1 MIFLII
7 FIQHRHLSTLI
18 YLYSYCIL
26 YLKNSIPDLVF
37 SMSEKIF
44 KKKDK
49 SEELIQIKRLMEKG
63 RFYEALQAIE
73 VLEKLSS
80 LISHDK
86 LSLLL
91 FKCTC
96 LNRLRL
102 DENALKFAEE
112 AYQESQKLGKPLQS
126 VDALI
131 EMAETLAWLTI
142 HDEALNLIDRGEDL
156 LKNII
161 GKSPKELMARE
172 ASLTFTKGRIY
183 MNKYDY
189 NRGLKHLKKSL
200 TLVEELDVKQEI
212 ARTLI
217 FIGRLHFYLGDYD
230 IAIEYYQRGLGVA
243 EEGGSKHYILYTS
256 CLIGFTYW
264 FKGEIDRALEYG
276 KKSLSLAEEINC
288 KYNIIRCCDLIGLIY
303 STKGYFDRA
312 IEFWEQQMKVAQ
324 EISSKRET
332 IDALHHI
339 GSVYRNKGD
348 LDKAL
353 SYMEKSLALYDETV
367 EREAIG
373 IPVINLILYD
383 LFELSIAKG
392 NFDHARLYYQQ
403 FDLLPVKGIRH
414 EFSLR
419 LFKAQLLKISKRVHN
434 RSKAEKILKQL
445 IDEEGIDIEYYYIAS
460 INLCDLL
467 LFELGVTNDLEVL
480 DELQSYIT
488 RLLDIAEKTGSYSI
502 LCETYLL
509 QAKLSL
515 LTFDIKKAQRFL
527 TQAQQIAER
536 FGLKLLAIKISNEH
550 DELLKQLNMWENLK
564 ESTSSLKERME
575 FARLNDQ
582 IVHMVR
588 KRAVGH
594 PKLEAEQPVL
604 FAIMTKE
611 GDMVL
616 SSPFTADM
624 TIDETQ
630 FGEFLTSCN
639 TFCDQIFSES
649 FDRVKFGRYT
659 ILITAIDP
667 FCVYYMFQ
675 GHSYSAQQ
683 KLTHFCEAF
692 NKDPT
697 IMKILKHLVNEN
709 KVIAINEHPSL
720 EKLIVE
726 SFLSDPQKFKMP
738 FKAYEGD
745 ESFVFVSYSH
755 TDKLQVYPIIDY
767 LNKKGINIWY
777 DEGIPISENWK
788 RSIVENLDKCNAF
801 LVFITPHILD
811 SDYVRKEIS
820 FASKR
825 NKTFFGVYLK
835 ETELPRE
842 LEFDIADIQ
851 SMKKYLLPEAEFY
864 TKLREMLVSVIQ
876 K

>member
-1 MIFLII
+1 M
-7 FIQHRHLSTLI
+7 
-18 YLYSYCIL
+18 
-26 YLKNSIPDLVF
+26 N
-37 SMSEKIF
+37 EKIV
-44 KKKDK
+44 KKKEK
-49 SEELIQIKRLMEKG
+49 PEELIQIKRLMEKG
-63 RFYEALQAIE
+63 RFYEALQTIE
-73 VLEKLSS
+73 VLEKRSS

-112 AYQESQKLGKPLQS
+112 AYQKSQKLGTPLQS

-189 NRGLKHLKKSL
+189 NLGLKHLKKSL

-243 EEGGSKHYILYTS
+243 EEGGSKHYIPYTS
-256 CLIGFTYW
+256 CLIGFAYW
-264 FKGEIDRALEYG
+264 FKGEIARALEYG
-276 KKSLSLAEEINC
+276 KRSLSLAEEINC
-288 KYNIIRCCDLIGLIY
+288 KYIIIRSCDLIGLIY
-303 STKGYFDRA
+303 NTKGYFDRA

-536 FGLKLLAIKISNEH
+536 FGLKLLSIKISNEH

-564 ESTSSLKERME
+564 ESSSSLKERME
-575 FARLNDQ
+575 FARLNEQ
-582 IVHMVR
+582 VENMIQ
-588 KRAVGH
+588 KRAVEV
-594 PKLEAEQPVL
+594 PELSDEEPVL
-604 FAIMTKE
+604 LLIVSEGGRPIFSKLFVKEQAFEDHLFGGFFTAINSFINEKFSE
-611 GDMVL
+611 GLDRATFGEHTLLMNSV
-616 SSPFTADM
+616 SPFLM
-624 TIDETQ
+624 CYVFKGQ
-630 FGEFLTSCN
+630 
-639 TFCDQIFSES
+639 
-649 FDRVKFGRYT
+649 
-659 ILITAIDP
+659 
-667 FCVYYMFQ
+667 
-675 GHSYSAQQ
+675 SYLAQQ
-683 KLTHFCEAF
+683 RIRYFIDKIQNDEDIWQNFKKFYQL
-692 NKDPT
+692 NKE
-697 IMKILKHLVNEN
+697 IQLKD
-709 KVIAINEHPSL
+709 IPSL
-720 EKLIVE
+720 EPLINE
-726 SFLSDPQKFKMP
+726 IFM
-738 FKAYEGD
+738 
-745 ESFVFVSYSH
+745 
-755 TDKLQVYPIIDY
+755 DKTIP
-767 LNKKGINIWY
+767 LN
-777 DEGIPISENWK
+777 
-788 RSIVENLDKCNAF
+788 
-801 LVFITPHILD
+801 
-811 SDYVRKEIS
+811 
-820 FASKR
+820 
-825 NKTFFGVYLK
+825 
-835 ETELPRE
+835 PR
-842 LEFDIADIQ
+842 
-851 SMKKYLLPEAEFY
+851 
-864 TKLREMLVSVIQ
+864 
-876 K
+876 

>member
-1 MIFLII
+1 M
-7 FIQHRHLSTLI
+7 
-18 YLYSYCIL
+18 
-26 YLKNSIPDLVF
+26 KNSIPDLVF

-49 SEELIQIKRLMEKG
+49 PEELIQIKRLMEKG
-63 RFYEALQAIE
+63 RFYEALQTIE
-73 VLEKLSS
+73 VLEKRSS

-156 LKNII
+156 LKNIN

-189 NRGLKHLKKSL
+189 NRGLKHLNKSL

-217 FIGRLHFYLGDYD
+217 FIGRLHFYQGDYD

-288 KYNIIRCCDLIGLIY
+288 KYIIIRCCDLIGLIY
-303 STKGYFDRA
+303 ITKGYFDRA

-339 GSVYRNKGD
+339 GGVYRNKGD

-373 IPVINLILYD
+373 IPVIDQILYD

-392 NFDHARLYYQQ
+392 NFDQARLYYQQ

-480 DELQSYIT
+480 DELQSYIS

-515 LTFDIKKAQRFL
+515 LTFNIKKAKRFL
-527 TQAQQIAER
+527 TQAQQIAEKY
-536 FGLKLLAIKISNEH
+536 GLNQLAIKISNEH
-550 DELLKQLNMWENLK
+550 DELLNQLSIWENLK
-564 ESTSSLKERME
+564 QSNTSLADRIKFTRLGEQME
-575 FARLNDQ
+575 N
-582 IVHMVR
+582 MVR
-588 KRAVGH
+588 KHVTKAPV
-594 PKLEAEQPVL
+594 LETEQPVL
-604 FAIMTKE
+604 LTIISKKGSMIF
-611 GDMVL
+611 
-616 SSPFTADM
+616 SNPFTADM
-624 TIDETQ
+624 TFDVNRIGD
-630 FGEFLTSCN
+630 FLSFFN
-639 TFCDQIFSES
+639 TFSDQIFSES
-649 FDRVKFGRYT
+649 LDRVKFLDFT
-659 ILITAIDP
+659 LILKEINSFII
-667 FCVYYMFQ
+667 CYMFKGQ
-675 GHSYSAQQ
+675 SYSAQQ
-683 KLTHFCEAF
+683 KLLHFSNALT
-692 NKDPT
+692 NQGNT
-697 IMKILKHLVNEN
+697 IKILNSSAQSGSPLSIKE
-709 KVIAINEHPSL
+709 IP
-720 EKLIVE
+720 LIEELISE
-726 SFLSDPQKFKMP
+726 SFLSDPQKFQVP
-738 FKAYEGD
+738 FKAYEG
-745 ESFVFVSYSH
+745 EEPYLFVSYAH
-755 TDKLQVYPIIDY
+755 VDKLHVYPIIDY
-767 LNKKGINIWY
+767 LNKAGINIWY
-777 DEGIPISENWK
+777 DEGIPISENWRK
-788 RSIVENLDKCNAF
+788 TVVENIEKCKTF

-811 SDYVRKEIS
+811 SDYVQKEIN
-820 FASKR
+820 FALK
-825 NKTFFGVYLK
+825 KHKAFFAVYIK
-835 ETELPRE
+835 ETKLPSE
-842 LEFDIADIQ
+842 LEFEISSIQ
-851 SMKKYLLPEAEFY
+851 HINKYLMPESKFY
-864 TKLREMLVSVIQ
+864 DKLKTELSSLLTSKIV
-876 K
+876 

>member
-1 MIFLII
+1 M
-7 FIQHRHLSTLI
+7 
-18 YLYSYCIL
+18 
-26 YLKNSIPDLVF
+26 N
-37 SMSEKIF
+37 EKIV
-44 KKKDK
+44 KKKEK
-49 SEELIQIKRLMEKG
+49 PEELIQIKRLMEKG
-63 RFYEALQAIE
+63 RFYEALQTIE
-73 VLEKLSS
+73 VLEKRSS

-112 AYQESQKLGKPLQS
+112 AYQKSQKLGTPLQS

-189 NRGLKHLKKSL
+189 NLGLKHLKKSL

-243 EEGGSKHYILYTS
+243 EEGGSKHYIPYTS
-256 CLIGFTYW
+256 CLIGFAYW
-264 FKGEIDRALEYG
+264 FKGEIARALEYG
-276 KKSLSLAEEINC
+276 KRSLSLAEEINC
-288 KYNIIRCCDLIGLIY
+288 KYIIIRSCDLIGLIY
-303 STKGYFDRA
+303 NTKGYFDRA

-536 FGLKLLAIKISNEH
+536 FGLKLLSIKISNEH

-564 ESTSSLKERME
+564 ESSSSLKERME
-575 FARLNDQ
+575 FARLNEQ
-582 IVHMVR
+582 VENMIQ
-588 KRAVGH
+588 KRAVEV
-594 PKLEAEQPVL
+594 PELSDEEPVL
-604 FAIMTKE
+604 LLIVSEGGRPIFSKLFVKEQAFEDHLFGGFFTAINSFINEKFSE
-611 GDMVL
+611 GLDRATFGEHTLLMNSV
-616 SSPFTADM
+616 SPF
-624 TIDETQ
+624 
-630 FGEFLTSCN
+630 
-639 TFCDQIFSES
+639 
-649 FDRVKFGRYT
+649 
-659 ILITAIDP
+659 LICYV
-667 FCVYYMFQ
+667 FKGQ
-675 GHSYSAQQ
+675 SYLAQQ
-683 KLTHFCEAF
+683 RIRYFIDKIQNDEDIWQNFKKFYQL
-692 NKDPT
+692 NKE
-697 IMKILKHLVNEN
+697 IQLKD
-709 KVIAINEHPSL
+709 IPSL
-720 EKLIVE
+720 EPLINE
-726 SFLSDPQKFKMP
+726 IFM
-738 FKAYEGD
+738 
-745 ESFVFVSYSH
+745 
-755 TDKLQVYPIIDY
+755 DKTIP
-767 LNKKGINIWY
+767 LN
-777 DEGIPISENWK
+777 
-788 RSIVENLDKCNAF
+788 
-801 LVFITPHILD
+801 
-811 SDYVRKEIS
+811 
-820 FASKR
+820 
-825 NKTFFGVYLK
+825 
-835 ETELPRE
+835 PR
-842 LEFDIADIQ
+842 
-851 SMKKYLLPEAEFY
+851 
-864 TKLREMLVSVIQ
+864 
-876 K
+876 

>member
-1 MIFLII
+1 M
-7 FIQHRHLSTLI
+7 
-18 YLYSYCIL
+18 
-26 YLKNSIPDLVF
+26 N
-37 SMSEKIF
+37 EKIV
-44 KKKDK
+44 KKKEK
-49 SEELIQIKRLMEKG
+49 PEELIQIKRLMEKG
-63 RFYEALQAIE
+63 RFYEALQTIE
-73 VLEKLSS
+73 VLEKRSS

-112 AYQESQKLGKPLQS
+112 AYQKSQKLGTPLQS

-243 EEGGSKHYILYTS
+243 EEGGSKHYIPYTS
-256 CLIGFTYW
+256 CLIGFAYW
-264 FKGEIDRALEYG
+264 FKGEIARALEYG
-276 KKSLSLAEEINC
+276 KRSLSLAEEINC
-288 KYNIIRCCDLIGLIY
+288 KYIIIRSCDLIGLIY
-303 STKGYFDRA
+303 NTKGYFDRA
-312 IEFWEQQMKVAQ
+312 IEIWEQQMKVAQ

-373 IPVINLILYD
+373 IPVISLILYD

-536 FGLKLLAIKISNEH
+536 FGLKLLSIKISNEH

-564 ESTSSLKERME
+564 ESSSSLKERME
-575 FARLNDQ
+575 FARLNEQ
-582 IVHMVR
+582 VENMIQ
-588 KRAVGH
+588 KRAVEV
-594 PKLEAEQPVL
+594 PELSDEEPVL
-604 FAIMTKE
+604 LLIVSEGGRPIFSKLFVKEQAFEDHLFGGFFTAINSFINEKFSE
-611 GDMVL
+611 GLDRATFGEHTLLMNSV
-616 SSPFTADM
+616 SPF
-624 TIDETQ
+624 
-630 FGEFLTSCN
+630 
-639 TFCDQIFSES
+639 
-649 FDRVKFGRYT
+649 
-659 ILITAIDP
+659 LICYV
-667 FCVYYMFQ
+667 FKGQ
-675 GHSYSAQQ
+675 SYLAQQ
-683 KLTHFCEAF
+683 RIRYFIDKIQNDEDIWQNFKKFYQL
-692 NKDPT
+692 NKE
-697 IMKILKHLVNEN
+697 IQLKD
-709 KVIAINEHPSL
+709 IPSL
-720 EKLIVE
+720 EPLINE
-726 SFLSDPQKFKMP
+726 IFM
-738 FKAYEGD
+738 
-745 ESFVFVSYSH
+745 
-755 TDKLQVYPIIDY
+755 DKTIP
-767 LNKKGINIWY
+767 LN
-777 DEGIPISENWK
+777 
-788 RSIVENLDKCNAF
+788 
-801 LVFITPHILD
+801 
-811 SDYVRKEIS
+811 
-820 FASKR
+820 
-825 NKTFFGVYLK
+825 
-835 ETELPRE
+835 PR
-842 LEFDIADIQ
+842 
-851 SMKKYLLPEAEFY
+851 
-864 TKLREMLVSVIQ
+864 
-876 K
+876 

>member
-1 MIFLII
+1 M
-7 FIQHRHLSTLI
+7 
-18 YLYSYCIL
+18 
-26 YLKNSIPDLVF
+26 KNSIPDLIF
-37 SMSEKIF
+37 SMNEKIV
-44 KKKDK
+44 KKKEK
-49 SEELIQIKRLMEKG
+49 PEELIQIKRLMEKG
-63 RFYEALQAIE
+63 RFYEALQTIE
-73 VLEKLSS
+73 VLEKRSS

-112 AYQESQKLGKPLQS
+112 AYQKSQKLGTPLQS

-189 NRGLKHLKKSL
+189 NLGLKHLKKSL

-243 EEGGSKHYILYTS
+243 EEGGSKHYIPYTS
-256 CLIGFTYW
+256 CLIGFAYW
-264 FKGEIDRALEYG
+264 FKGEIARALEYG
-276 KKSLSLAEEINC
+276 KRSLSLAEEINC
-288 KYNIIRCCDLIGLIY
+288 KYIIIRSCDLIGLIY
-303 STKGYFDRA
+303 NTKGYFDRA

-536 FGLKLLAIKISNEH
+536 FGLKLLSIKISNEH

-564 ESTSSLKERME
+564 ESSSSLKERME
-575 FARLNDQ
+575 FARLNEQ
-582 IVHMVR
+582 VENMIQ
-588 KRAVGH
+588 KRAVEV
-594 PKLEAEQPVL
+594 PELSDEEPVL
-604 FAIMTKE
+604 LLIVSEGGRPIFSKLFVKEQAFEDHLFGGFFTAINSFINEKFSE
-611 GDMVL
+611 GLDRATFGEHTLLMNSV
-616 SSPFTADM
+616 SPFLM
-624 TIDETQ
+624 CYVFKGQ
-630 FGEFLTSCN
+630 
-639 TFCDQIFSES
+639 
-649 FDRVKFGRYT
+649 
-659 ILITAIDP
+659 
-667 FCVYYMFQ
+667 
-675 GHSYSAQQ
+675 SYLAQQ
-683 KLTHFCEAF
+683 RIRYFIDKIQNDEDIWQNFKKFYQL
-692 NKDPT
+692 NKE
-697 IMKILKHLVNEN
+697 IQLKD
-709 KVIAINEHPSL
+709 IPSL
-720 EKLIVE
+720 EPLINE
-726 SFLSDPQKFKMP
+726 IFM
-738 FKAYEGD
+738 
-745 ESFVFVSYSH
+745 
-755 TDKLQVYPIIDY
+755 DKTIP
-767 LNKKGINIWY
+767 LN
-777 DEGIPISENWK
+777 
-788 RSIVENLDKCNAF
+788 
-801 LVFITPHILD
+801 
-811 SDYVRKEIS
+811 
-820 FASKR
+820 
-825 NKTFFGVYLK
+825 
-835 ETELPRE
+835 PR
-842 LEFDIADIQ
+842 
-851 SMKKYLLPEAEFY
+851 
-864 TKLREMLVSVIQ
+864 
-876 K
+876 